1 MIYKMA
7 EEKENLTEAAEET
20 AKEAEN
26 PAEEAAPE
34 EQTAPEEETAAPAEE
49 APEPSAE
56 EKLAA
61 EIESLKKELADEK
74 EKYLRL
80 DAEYYNYRTRSLKE
94 KQDAYDNAL
103 MKTVTE
109 VLSVIDNFERAACAD
124 CSDENYKKGVD
135 MIFRQYLAILEKLG
149 VSEIPAEGQPFD
161 PNLHNAVSSCE
172 DENLGENTVA
182 AVLQK
187 GYALGKKV
195 IRHAMVTVAN
205 P

>member
-1 MIYKMA
+1 MA
-7 EEKENLTEAAEET
+7 EEVKDPSQQTSEAEESMKNAAEAAETDAAADVATETEAA
-20 AKEAEN
+20 
-26 PAEEAAPE
+26 
-34 EQTAPEEETAAPAEE
+34 
-49 APEPSAE
+49 
-56 EKLAA
+56 AA
-61 EIESLKKELADEK
+61 EADKTVELQQKIEALEKELADEK

-103 MKTVTE
+103 TKAVTE
-109 VLSVIDNFERAACAD
+109 VLSVIDNFERALTAECAD
-124 CSDENYKKGVD
+124 ANFKKGVE
-135 MIFRQYLAILEKLG
+135 MIFRQYTAILEKLG
-149 VSEIPAEGQPFD
+149 VKEIEAEGKPFD
-161 PNLHNAVSSCE
+161 PNFHNAVSQIT

-187 GYALGKKV
+187 GYIMGNKV

>member
-1 MIYKMA
+1 MSEQEKQAAAA
-7 EEKENLTEAAEET
+7 EETEAAENAAAEET
-20 AKEAEN
+20 A
-26 PAEEAAPE
+26 EAAE
-34 EQTAPEEETAAPAEE
+34 SEQSP
-49 APEPSAE
+49 E
-56 EKLAA
+56 EKLSA
-61 EIESLKKELADEK
+61 EIEALKKELGDEK

-103 MKTVTE
+103 MNSVTE
-109 VLSVIDNFERAACAD
+109 ILTVIDNFERAVSAE
-124 CSDENYKKGVD
+124 CSDENYKKGVE
-135 MIFRQYLAILEKLG
+135 MIFRQYLGILEKLG
-149 VSEIPAEGQPFD
+149 VSEIPAQGETFD

-172 DENLGENTVA
+172 DENYGDNTVC
-182 AVLQK
+182 AVMQK

>member
-1 MIYKMA
+1 MA
-7 EEKENLTEAAEET
+7 EEVKDPSQQTSEAEESMEKAAEAAETDAAADVAAE
-20 AKEAEN
+20 KEA
-26 PAEEAAPE
+26 A
-34 EQTAPEEETAAPAEE
+34 
-49 APEPSAE
+49 
-56 EKLAA
+56 AA
-61 EIESLKKELADEK
+61 EADATAELQQKIEALEKELADEK

-103 MKTVTE
+103 TKAVTE
-109 VLSVIDNFERAACAD
+109 VLSVIDNFERALTAECAD
-124 CSDENYKKGVD
+124 ANFKKGVE
-135 MIFRQYLAILEKLG
+135 MIFGQYTAILEKLG
-149 VSEIPAEGQPFD
+149 VKEIEAEGKPFD
-161 PNLHNAVSSCE
+161 PNFHNAVSQIT

-187 GYALGKKV
+187 GYIMGNKV

>member
-1 MIYKMA
+1 MA
-7 EEKENLTEAAEET
+7 EEVKDPSQQTSEAEESMEKAAEAAETDAAADVATE
-20 AKEAEN
+20 KEA
-26 PAEEAAPE
+26 A
-34 EQTAPEEETAAPAEE
+34 
-49 APEPSAE
+49 
-56 EKLAA
+56 AA
-61 EIESLKKELADEK
+61 EADATVELQQKIEALEKELADEK

-103 MKTVTE
+103 TKAVTE
-109 VLSVIDNFERAACAD
+109 VLSVIDNFERALTAECAD
-124 CSDENYKKGVD
+124 ANFKKGVE
-135 MIFRQYLAILEKLG
+135 MIFRQYTAILEKLG
-149 VSEIPAEGQPFD
+149 VKEIEAEGKPFD
-161 PNLHNAVSSCE
+161 PNFHNAVSQIT

-187 GYALGKKV
+187 GYIMGNKV

>member
-1 MIYKMA
+1 MA
-7 EEKENLTEAAEET
+7 EEIRNEASAE
-20 AKEAEN
+20 
-26 PAEEAAPE
+26 AEEAGQPAAAEAEAQAPE
-34 EQTAPEEETAAPAEE
+34 TDVAEQTESAPEQPDEKEELQ
-49 APEPSAE
+49 
-56 EKLAA
+56 K

-94 KQDAYDNAL
+94 KQDAYDNAQI
-103 MKTVTE
+103 KAVTE
-109 VLSVIDNFERAACAD
+109 ILGVIDNFERALTAECAD
-124 CSDENYKKGVD
+124 ANFKKGVE
-135 MIFRQYLAILEKLG
+135 MIFKQYTAILEKLG
-149 VSEIPAEGQPFD
+149 VKEIEAEGKTFD
-161 PNLHNAVSSCE
+161 PNFHNAVSQIT

-187 GYALGKKV
+187 GYIMGSKV

>member
-7 EEKENLTEAAEET
+7 EEKKQTEKAGQEAAEQET
-20 AKEAEN
+20 AKHPEADAAAAEKVEE
-26 PAEEAAPE
+26 PA
-34 EQTAPEEETAAPAEE
+34 AEPQKE
-49 APEPSAE
+49 LSAE
-56 EKLAA
+56 EKLRA
-61 EIESLKKELADEK
+61 EVESLKKELADEK

-80 DAEYYNYRTRSLKE
+80 DAEYYNYRTRSIKE
-94 KQDAYDNAL
+94 KQEAYDNAL
-103 MKTVTE
+103 CKTVTE
-109 VLSVIDNFERAACAD
+109 VLSVIDNFERAANAE
-124 CSDENYKKGVD
+124 CSDENFKKGVD
-135 MIFRQYLAILEKLG
+135 MIFKQYLAILEKLG
-149 VSEIPAEGQPFD
+149 VSEIPAQGQPFD

-187 GYALGKKV
+187 GYTLGKKV

>member
-1 MIYKMA
+1 MA
-7 EEKENLTEAAEET
+7 EEVKDPSQQTSEAEESMEKAAETAETDAAADVATETEAA
-20 AKEAEN
+20 
-26 PAEEAAPE
+26 
-34 EQTAPEEETAAPAEE
+34 
-49 APEPSAE
+49 
-56 EKLAA
+56 AA
-61 EIESLKKELADEK
+61 EADATAELQQKIEALEKELADEK

-103 MKTVTE
+103 TKAVTE
-109 VLSVIDNFERAACAD
+109 VLSVIDNFERALTAECAD
-124 CSDENYKKGVD
+124 ANFKKGVE
-135 MIFRQYLAILEKLG
+135 MIFRQYTAILEKLG
-149 VSEIPAEGQPFD
+149 VKEIEAEGKPFD
-161 PNLHNAVSSCE
+161 PNFHNAVSQIT

-187 GYALGKKV
+187 GYIMGNKV

>member
-1 MIYKMA
+1 MA
-7 EEKENLTEAAEET
+7 EEVKDPSQQTSEAEESMEKAAEAAETDAAADVAPETEAA
-20 AKEAEN
+20 
-26 PAEEAAPE
+26 
-34 EQTAPEEETAAPAEE
+34 
-49 APEPSAE
+49 
-56 EKLAA
+56 AA
-61 EIESLKKELADEK
+61 EADATTELQQKIEALEKELADEK

-103 MKTVTE
+103 TKAVTE
-109 VLSVIDNFERAACAD
+109 VLSVIDNFERALTAECAD
-124 CSDENYKKGVD
+124 ANFKKGVE
-135 MIFRQYLAILEKLG
+135 MIFRQYTAILEKLG
-149 VSEIPAEGQPFD
+149 VKEIEAEGKPFD
-161 PNLHNAVSSCE
+161 PNFHNAVSQIT

-187 GYALGKKV
+187 GYIMGNKV

>member
-1 MIYKMA
+1 MA
-7 EEKENLTEAAEET
+7 EEVKDPSQQTSEAEESMEKAAEAAETDAAADVATETEAA
-20 AKEAEN
+20 
-26 PAEEAAPE
+26 
-34 EQTAPEEETAAPAEE
+34 
-49 APEPSAE
+49 
-56 EKLAA
+56 AA
-61 EIESLKKELADEK
+61 EADATAELQQKIEALEKELADEK

-103 MKTVTE
+103 TKAVTE
-109 VLSVIDNFERAACAD
+109 VLSVIDNFERALTAECAD
-124 CSDENYKKGVD
+124 ANFKKGVE
-135 MIFRQYLAILEKLG
+135 MIFRQYTAILEKLG
-149 VSEIPAEGQPFD
+149 VKEIDAEGKPFD
-161 PNLHNAVSSCE
+161 PNFHNAVSQIT

-187 GYALGKKV
+187 GYIMGNKV

>member
-1 MIYKMA
+1 MA
-7 EEKENLTEAAEET
+7 EEKKQQDNTE
-20 AKEAEN
+20 
-26 PAEEAAPE
+26 
-34 EQTAPEEETAAPAEE
+34 QE
-49 APEPSAE
+49 APEQETVKQPEADAKAAEKIEEPAAEPQKELSAE
-56 EKLAA
+56 EKLQA
-61 EIESLKKELADEK
+61 EVDSLKKELADEK

-94 KQDAYDNAL
+94 KQEAYDNAL
-103 MKTVTE
+103 CKTVTE
-109 VLSVIDNFERAACAD
+109 VLSVIDNFERAANAE
-124 CSDENYKKGVD
+124 CSDENFKKGVD
-135 MIFRQYLAILEKLG
+135 MIFKQYLAILEKLG
-149 VSEIPAEGQPFD
+149 VSEIPAQGQPFD

-187 GYALGKKV
+187 GYTLGKKV

>member
-1 MIYKMA
+1 MA
-7 EEKENLTEAAEET
+7 EEVKDPSQQTSEAEESMEKAAEAAETDAAADVATE
-20 AKEAEN
+20 KEA
-26 PAEEAAPE
+26 A
-34 EQTAPEEETAAPAEE
+34 
-49 APEPSAE
+49 
-56 EKLAA
+56 AA
-61 EIESLKKELADEK
+61 EADATAELQQKIEALEKELADEK

-103 MKTVTE
+103 TKTVTE
-109 VLSVIDNFERAACAD
+109 VLSVIDNFERALTAECAD
-124 CSDENYKKGVD
+124 ANFKKGVE
-135 MIFRQYLAILEKLG
+135 MIFRQYTAILEKLG
-149 VSEIPAEGQPFD
+149 VKEIEAEGKPFD
-161 PNLHNAVSSCE
+161 PNFHNAVSQIT

-187 GYALGKKV
+187 GYIMGNKV

>member
-7 EEKENLTEAAEET
+7 EEKKQTEKTGQEAAEQET
-20 AKEAEN
+20 AKQPEADAAAAEKVEE
-26 PAEEAAPE
+26 PAV
-34 EQTAPEEETAAPAEE
+34 
-49 APEPSAE
+49 EPQKELSAE
-56 EKLAA
+56 EKLRA
-61 EIESLKKELADEK
+61 EVESLKKELADEK

-80 DAEYYNYRTRSLKE
+80 DAEYYNYRTRSIKE
-94 KQDAYDNAL
+94 KQEAYDNAL
-103 MKTVTE
+103 CKTVTE
-109 VLSVIDNFERAACAD
+109 VLSVIDNFERAANAE
-124 CSDENYKKGVD
+124 CSDENFKKGVD
-135 MIFRQYLAILEKLG
+135 MIFKQYLAILEKLG
-149 VSEIPAEGQPFD
+149 VSEIPAQGQPFD

-187 GYALGKKV
+187 GYTLGKKV

>member
-1 MIYKMA
+1 MA
-7 EEKENLTEAAEET
+7 EEVKDPSQQTSEAEESIEKAAEAAETDAAADVAAE
-20 AKEAEN
+20 KEA
-26 PAEEAAPE
+26 A
-34 EQTAPEEETAAPAEE
+34 
-49 APEPSAE
+49 
-56 EKLAA
+56 AA
-61 EIESLKKELADEK
+61 EADATAELQQKIEALEKELADEK

-103 MKTVTE
+103 TKAVTE
-109 VLSVIDNFERAACAD
+109 VLSVIDNFERALTAECAD
-124 CSDENYKKGVD
+124 ANFKKGVE
-135 MIFRQYLAILEKLG
+135 MIFRQYTAILEKLG
-149 VSEIPAEGQPFD
+149 VKEIEAEGKPFD
-161 PNLHNAVSSCE
+161 PNFHNAVSQIT

-187 GYALGKKV
+187 GYIMGNKV

>member
-1 MIYKMA
+1 MTEEVKDPSQQTSEA
-7 EEKENLTEAAEET
+7 EESMKNAAEAAETDAAANVATETEAA
-20 AKEAEN
+20 
-26 PAEEAAPE
+26 
-34 EQTAPEEETAAPAEE
+34 
-49 APEPSAE
+49 
-56 EKLAA
+56 AA
-61 EIESLKKELADEK
+61 EADKTAELQQKIEALEKELADEK

-103 MKTVTE
+103 TKAVTE
-109 VLSVIDNFERAACAD
+109 VLSVIDNFERALTAECAD
-124 CSDENYKKGVD
+124 ANFKKGVE
-135 MIFRQYLAILEKLG
+135 MIFRQYTAILEKLG
-149 VSEIPAEGQPFD
+149 VKEIEAEGKPFD
-161 PNLHNAVSSCE
+161 PNFHNAVSQIT

-187 GYALGKKV
+187 GYIMGNKV

>member
-1 MIYKMA
+1 MA
-7 EEKENLTEAAEET
+7 EEVKDPSQQTSEAEESMEKAAEAAETDAAADVATETEAA
-20 AKEAEN
+20 
-26 PAEEAAPE
+26 
-34 EQTAPEEETAAPAEE
+34 
-49 APEPSAE
+49 
-56 EKLAA
+56 AA
-61 EIESLKKELADEK
+61 EADKTAELQQKIEALEKELADEK

-103 MKTVTE
+103 TKAVTE
-109 VLSVIDNFERAACAD
+109 VLSVIDNFERALTAECAD
-124 CSDENYKKGVD
+124 ANFKKGVE
-135 MIFRQYLAILEKLG
+135 MIFRQYTAILEKLG
-149 VSEIPAEGQPFD
+149 VKEIEAEGKPFD
-161 PNLHNAVSSCE
+161 PNFHNAVSQIT

-187 GYALGKKV
+187 GYIMGNKV

>member
-1 MIYKMA
+1 MA
-7 EEKENLTEAAEET
+7 EEVKDPSQQTSEAEESMEKAAEAAETDAAADVAAE
-20 AKEAEN
+20 KEA
-26 PAEEAAPE
+26 A
-34 EQTAPEEETAAPAEE
+34 
-49 APEPSAE
+49 
-56 EKLAA
+56 AA
-61 EIESLKKELADEK
+61 EADATAELQQKIKALEKELADEK

-103 MKTVTE
+103 TKAVTE
-109 VLSVIDNFERAACAD
+109 VLSVIDNFERALTAECAD
-124 CSDENYKKGVD
+124 ANFKKGVE
-135 MIFRQYLAILEKLG
+135 MIFRQYTAILEKLG
-149 VSEIPAEGQPFD
+149 VKEIEAEGKPFD
-161 PNLHNAVSSCE
+161 PNFHNAVSQIT

-187 GYALGKKV
+187 GYIMGNKV

>member
-1 MIYKMA
+1 MA
-7 EEKENLTEAAEET
+7 EEVKDPSQQTSEAEESMEKAAEAAETDAVADVATETEAAAAKADAT
-20 AKEAEN
+20 AELQQKIEALE
-26 PAEEAAPE
+26 
-34 EQTAPEEETAAPAEE
+34 
-49 APEPSAE
+49 
-56 EKLAA
+56 
-61 EIESLKKELADEK
+61 KELADEK

-103 MKTVTE
+103 TKAVTE
-109 VLSVIDNFERAACAD
+109 VLSVIDNFERALTAECAD
-124 CSDENYKKGVD
+124 ANFKKGVE
-135 MIFRQYLAILEKLG
+135 MIFRQYTAILEKLG
-149 VSEIPAEGQPFD
+149 VKEIEAEGKPFD
-161 PNLHNAVSSCE
+161 PNFHNAVSQIT

-187 GYALGKKV
+187 GYIMGNKV

>member
-1 MIYKMA
+1 MA
-7 EEKENLTEAAEET
+7 EEVKDPSQQTSEAEESMEKAAEAAETDAAADVATETEAA
-20 AKEAEN
+20 
-26 PAEEAAPE
+26 
-34 EQTAPEEETAAPAEE
+34 
-49 APEPSAE
+49 
-56 EKLAA
+56 AA
-61 EIESLKKELADEK
+61 EADATAELQQKIEALEKELADEK

-103 MKTVTE
+103 TKAVTE
-109 VLSVIDNFERAACAD
+109 VLSVIDNFERALTAECAD
-124 CSDENYKKGVD
+124 ANFKKGVE
-135 MIFRQYLAILEKLG
+135 MIFRQYTAILEKLG
-149 VSEIPAEGQPFD
+149 VKEIEAEGKPFD
-161 PNLHNAVSSCE
+161 PNFHNAVSQIT

-187 GYALGKKV
+187 GYIMGNKV

>member
-1 MIYKMA
+1 MA
-7 EEKENLTEAAEET
+7 EEVKDPSQQTSEAEESMENAAEAAETDAAADVATETEAA
-20 AKEAEN
+20 
-26 PAEEAAPE
+26 
-34 EQTAPEEETAAPAEE
+34 
-49 APEPSAE
+49 
-56 EKLAA
+56 AA
-61 EIESLKKELADEK
+61 EADKTTELQQKIEALEKELADEK

-103 MKTVTE
+103 TKAVTE
-109 VLSVIDNFERAACAD
+109 VLSVIDNFERALTAECAD
-124 CSDENYKKGVD
+124 ANFKKGVE
-135 MIFRQYLAILEKLG
+135 MIFRQYTAILEKLG
-149 VSEIPAEGQPFD
+149 VKEIEAEGKPFD
-161 PNLHNAVSSCE
+161 PNFHNAVSQIT

-187 GYALGKKV
+187 GYIMGNKV

>member
-1 MIYKMA
+1 MA
-7 EEKENLTEAAEET
+7 EEVKDPSQQTSEAEESMEKAAEAAETDAAADVATE
-20 AKEAEN
+20 KEAAV
-26 PAEEAAPE
+26 AEADATAELQQKIEALE
-34 EQTAPEEETAAPAEE
+34 
-49 APEPSAE
+49 
-56 EKLAA
+56 
-61 EIESLKKELADEK
+61 KELADEK

-103 MKTVTE
+103 TKAVTE
-109 VLSVIDNFERAACAD
+109 VLSVIDNFERALTAECAD
-124 CSDENYKKGVD
+124 ANFKKGVE
-135 MIFRQYLAILEKLG
+135 MIFRQYTAILEKLG
-149 VSEIPAEGQPFD
+149 VKEIEAEGKPFD
-161 PNLHNAVSSCE
+161 PNFHNAVSQIT

-187 GYALGKKV
+187 GYIMGNKV

>member
-1 MIYKMA
+1 MA
-7 EEKENLTEAAEET
+7 EEVKDPSQQTSEAEESIEKAAEAAETDAAADVATETEAA
-20 AKEAEN
+20 
-26 PAEEAAPE
+26 
-34 EQTAPEEETAAPAEE
+34 
-49 APEPSAE
+49 
-56 EKLAA
+56 AA
-61 EIESLKKELADEK
+61 EADATAELQQKIEALEKELADEK

-103 MKTVTE
+103 TKAVTE
-109 VLSVIDNFERAACAD
+109 VLSVIDNFERALTAECTDA
-124 CSDENYKKGVD
+124 NFKKGVE
-135 MIFRQYLAILEKLG
+135 MIFRQYTAILEKLG
-149 VSEIPAEGQPFD
+149 VKEIEAEGKPFD
-161 PNLHNAVSSCE
+161 PNFHNAVSQIT

-187 GYALGKKV
+187 GYIMGNKV

>member
-1 MIYKMA
+1 MTEEVKDPSQQTSEA
-7 EEKENLTEAAEET
+7 EESMKNAAEAAETDAAADVATETEAA
-20 AKEAEN
+20 
-26 PAEEAAPE
+26 
-34 EQTAPEEETAAPAEE
+34 
-49 APEPSAE
+49 
-56 EKLAA
+56 AA
-61 EIESLKKELADEK
+61 EADKTAELQQKIVALEKELADEK

-103 MKTVTE
+103 TKAVTE
-109 VLSVIDNFERAACAD
+109 VLSVIDNFERALTAECAD
-124 CSDENYKKGVD
+124 ANFKKGVE
-135 MIFRQYLAILEKLG
+135 MIFRQYTAILEKLG
-149 VSEIPAEGQPFD
+149 VKEIEAEGKPFD
-161 PNLHNAVSSCE
+161 PNFHNAVSQIT

-187 GYALGKKV
+187 GYIMGNKV

>member
-1 MIYKMA
+1 MA
-7 EEKENLTEAAEET
+7 EEVKDPSQQTSEAEESMKNAAEAAETDAAADVATETEAA
-20 AKEAEN
+20 
-26 PAEEAAPE
+26 
-34 EQTAPEEETAAPAEE
+34 
-49 APEPSAE
+49 
-56 EKLAA
+56 AA
-61 EIESLKKELADEK
+61 EADKTAELQQKIEALEKELADEK

-103 MKTVTE
+103 TKAVTE
-109 VLSVIDNFERAACAD
+109 VLSVIDNFERALTAECTDA
-124 CSDENYKKGVD
+124 NFKKGVE
-135 MIFRQYLAILEKLG
+135 MIFRQYTAILEKLG
-149 VSEIPAEGQPFD
+149 VKEIEAEGKPFD
-161 PNLHNAVSSCE
+161 PNFHNAVSQIT

-187 GYALGKKV
+187 GYIMGNKV

>member
-1 MIYKMA
+1 MA
-7 EEKENLTEAAEET
+7 EEVKGPSQQTSEAEESMKNAAEAAETDAAADVATETEAA
-20 AKEAEN
+20 
-26 PAEEAAPE
+26 
-34 EQTAPEEETAAPAEE
+34 
-49 APEPSAE
+49 
-56 EKLAA
+56 AA
-61 EIESLKKELADEK
+61 EADKTAELQQKIEALEKELADEK

-103 MKTVTE
+103 TKAVTE
-109 VLSVIDNFERAACAD
+109 VLSVIDNFERALTAECAD
-124 CSDENYKKGVD
+124 ANFKKGVE
-135 MIFRQYLAILEKLG
+135 MIFRQYTAILEKLG
-149 VSEIPAEGQPFD
+149 VKEIEAEGKPFD
-161 PNLHNAVSSCE
+161 PNFHNAVSQIT

-187 GYALGKKV
+187 GYIMGNKV

>member
-7 EEKENLTEAAEET
+7 EEKKQTDKTEQEATPEQET
-20 AKEAEN
+20 AKQPETDAAGAGK
-26 PAEEAAPE
+26 AEESAA
-34 EQTAPEEETAAPAEE
+34 
-49 APEPSAE
+49 EPQKELSAE
-56 EKLAA
+56 EKLTA
-61 EIESLKKELADEK
+61 EVESLKKELADEK

-94 KQDAYDNAL
+94 KQEAYDNAL
-103 MKTVTE
+103 CKTVTE
-109 VLSVIDNFERAACAD
+109 VLSVIDNFERAANAE
-124 CSDENYKKGVD
+124 CSDENFKKGVD
-135 MIFRQYLAILEKLG
+135 MIFKQYLAILEKLG
-149 VSEIPAEGQPFD
+149 VSEIPAQGQPFD

-187 GYALGKKV
+187 GYTLGKKV